1 MSGRR
6 SFKSR
11 LPYFL
16 IPLIVILLA
25 ISVYYLKNQIV
36 VATVNGQPV
45 MRWTLIRELER
56 QAGAQTLDS
65 LVSRQLL
72 MQEAK
77 KKNVTVTDADID
89 EAFKRLEETVASQG
103 QELDNLLSLQN
114 MTREDLLEDIR
125 FQLIVEKLVE
135 ENVTITDEE
144 VDKFIEENK
153 EFLEENA
160 DQVQLREDV
169 RKQIRDR
176 KIGEEAQALMQKLRD
191 EGSIQTYLTF

>member
-1 MSGRR
+1 
-6 SFKSR
+6 
-11 LPYFL
+11 
-16 IPLIVILLA
+16 
-25 ISVYYLKNQIV
+25 
-36 VATVNGQPV
+36 
-45 MRWTLIRELER
+45 
-56 QAGAQTLDS
+56 
-65 LVSRQLL
+65 
-72 MQEAK
+72 
-77 KKNVTVTDADID
+77 
-89 EAFKRLEETVASQG
+89 
-103 QELDNLLSLQN
+103 
-114 MTREDLLEDIR
+114 

-160 DQVQLREDV
+160 DQAQLREDV

>member
-1 MSGRR
+1 MSEKR
-6 SFKSR
+6 SFKNR

-25 ISVYYLKNQIV
+25 IAVYYLKNQIV
-36 VATVNGQPV
+36 VATVNGQPI

-56 QAGAQTLDS
+56 QAGEQTLDS

-72 MQEAK
+72 TQEAK
-77 KKNVTVTDADID
+77 KKNITVTDADID

-114 MTREDLLEDIR
+114 MTRDDLREDIR
-125 FQLIVEKLVE
+125 FQLVVEKLVE

-144 VDKFIEENK
+144 VDQFIEENK

-160 DQVQLREDV
+160 DQAKLREDV